1 MTEQEAY
8 DAEHRALRE
17 LLGAFLLGGLSAQE
31 SLGVQAHL
39 DGCAA
44 CRAELADLADLVP
57 ALRAVDP
64 DRLGDPVVSPT
75 GDLGGRILRAASA
88 ERELLDRRRRAVL
101 RRRTVL
107 RSLSA
112 AAAAAAVLALGVG
125 VGRQTVGTPVALPQ
139 PSPSPTAVVP
149 MEPVSLR
156 SDVPGV
162 AVEQAILVPHTWGVE
177 VRFVATGF
185 LQGADYSAW
194 VVDRTGGRTQAG
206 TFVGVGAKAL
216 KCNMQS
222 ALLRRDATEFLVLD
236 TRGRTVL
243 DATLPAVPLSG

>member
-1 MTEQEAY
+1 MTTADPY

-17 LLGAFLLGGLSAQE
+17 LLGAFVLGGLSAQE
-31 SLGVQAHL
+31 MLSVQAHL
-39 DGCAA
+39 DGCAL
-44 CRAELADLADLVP
+44 CRAELADLAGLVP
-57 ALRAVDP
+57 ALRGVDP
-64 DRLGDPVVSPT
+64 DRLGDPVRSPSA
-75 GDLGGRILRAASA
+75 DLGDRILGAAAA
-88 ERELLDRRRRAVL
+88 ERELRDRRARAVRRRRSL
-101 RRRTVL
+101 G
-107 RSLSA
+107 RSLGV

-125 VGRQTVGTPVALPQ
+125 LGRESVQVLVVGPRPT
-139 PSPSPTAVVP
+139 PTAAVP
-149 MEPVSLR
+149 MEPVALR

-162 AVEQAILVPHTWGVE
+162 AVEQAVLVPHTWGVE

-206 TFVGVGAKAL
+206 TFVGVGAQAL

-243 DATLPAVPLSG
+243 DATLPSTPLNG